1 MSLPNI
7 TDLRANRHL
16 KSMGGQ
22 TSLSTDEETCIV
34 QNIATLADWGY
45 PMNGQEVALLV
56 RDYLQD
62 RSRTITTFCD
72 NTLAA
77 DWIKSF
83 LKRQRN
89 IISVRLCRN
98 ITRKRGNLPHEMIF
112 TYFEN
117 LMTSLEGIPPSNILN
132 QDETNLTDDPGQKKC
147 IFRRGCKYHDRIMNS
162 TKASTSIMT
171 SCSASGV
178 LLHHYIVYK
187 SEHLHDRWIQGGP
200 LYARYNRSR
209 SGWFDNRCFTDWF
222 KLIILPY
229 CKHRPGKK

>member
-1 MSLPNI
+1 
-7 TDLRANRHL
+7 
-16 KSMGGQ
+16 MGGQ

-45 PMNGQEVALLV
+45 PMDGQEFASLV

-62 RSRTITTFCD
+62 RSRTIMKFCD
-72 NTLAA
+72 NTPAA

-83 LKRQRN
+83 LRN
-89 IISVRLCRN
+89 SGL
-98 ITRKRGNLPHEMIF
+98 LFQPAYAE
-112 TYFEN
+112 
-117 LMTSLEGIPPSNILN
+117 TSPESKGIYPMKWYLLTLKIGWHPLRVILPSNIIN
-132 QDETNLTDDPGQKKC
+132 FDETNLTDDPGQKKC

-187 SEHLHDRWIQGGP
+187 SEHLHDRW
-200 LYARYNRSR
+200 
-209 SGWFDNRCFTDWF
+209 FF
-222 KLIILPY
+222 K
-229 CKHRPGKK
+229 